1 MKLTELL
8 EGLLELRKDLE
19 SKGIYD
25 IDVCIGYTN
34 ETGASDML
42 PISHFC
48 SSKPGKVIEIF
59 LGGQYNLEE
68 VSIVTGKQIGRA
80 HV

>member
-8 EGLLELRKDLE
+8 EGLLELRTDLE

-34 ETGASDML
+34 DTGYFRKND
-42 PISHFC
+42 
-48 SSKPGKVIEIF
+48 
-59 LGGQYNLEE
+59 
-68 VSIVTGKQIGRA
+68 
-80 HV
+80 